1 MIARIWHGR
10 TTNEK
15 AAEYLQFLRENA
27 IPDYRAT
34 PGNVSAMVLQRHEA
48 DATHFVTFSL
58 WESFDAIR
66 AFAGEDVEKA
76 RYYREDNDFLLELE
90 PGVVHYEAWDE

>member
-1 MIARIWHGR
+1 MIARVWHGR

-15 AAEYLQFLRENA
+15 AAEYLQFLRERA

-34 PGNVSAMVLQRHEA
+34 PGNISALVLQRHEA
-48 DATHFVTFSL
+48 DATHFITFSL

-76 RYYREDNDFLLELE
+76 RYYPADNDFLLEFE
-90 PGVVHYEAWDE
+90 PHVVHYEAWDE

>member
-15 AAEYLQFLRENA
+15 AAEYLQFLRERA

-34 PGNVSAMVLQRHEA
+34 PGNIRAMVLQRHEA
-48 DATHFVTFSL
+48 GAAHFITFSL
-58 WESFDAIR
+58 WESFDAIS
-66 AFAGEDVEKA
+66 AFAGKEVEKA
-76 RYYREDNDFLLELE
+76 RYYPEDKDFLLELE
-90 PGVVHYEAWDE
+90 PEVVHYEVWDE